1 MLPALL
7 MRKLSRMNMQV
18 NLGVQTTANPI
29 DPRKQAKLMYWAN
42 TSVVKIAEI
51 LVLKPATIHSWKR
64 RDKWDETTPY
74 DRVELTTEARYTSL
88 VMKEHKTGQDFKEID
103 LLGRQFERMSRVR
116 KHDITGNESDL
127 NPRVANRNKGVKK
140 QPTRNAFTDEH
151 AEKIHIAMLDSIFP
165 YQKTWYEAGLK
176 YRIRDLL
183 KSRQIG
189 ATWFFAREAL
199 DDAMQTGR
207 NQIFLSASKAQAHVF
222 KEYIRAFA
230 MDAAELE
237 LTGDPIVL
245 PNGATLY
252 FLGTNTRTA
261 QSYHGNIY
269 MDEYFWIHKF
279 TEFRKVASGM
289 AMHKHWRQTYLS
301 TPSTLQHEAYGF
313 WSGANWNKSRA
324 KDEKVIID
332 LNDPKL
338 SKGMLCADGQWRQ
351 IVTVE
356 DAAKGGCD
364 LFDIDQ
370 LHLDYSEEEFANL
383 LMCKFMDDTLSVFSM
398 QKLQLCM
405 VDSWEVW
412 EDFKPFALRPFGHRE
427 VWLGYDPSDTGDAA
441 GLAAI
446 APPMVAGGKFRVI
459 ERLKF
464 HGSDFADQTAKIKE
478 WTEKYNVT
486 KITIDSTGLG
496 AAVYQLVKAFFPSVV
511 GLNYTVESKT
521 MLVLKALDVIKNRR
535 FEFDAG
541 STDIAQAFMSI
552 KKTMTPSGGR
562 VTYKSGRSK
571 EVSHADVAWAIM
583 NALYNEPLEGV
594 TDTNQSSME
603 MY

>member
-1 MLPALL
+1 MTGRLI
-7 MRKLSRMNMQV
+7 RKLSRMNSQV
-18 NLGVQTTANPI
+18 NDEVQAALAPI

-42 TSVVKIAEI
+42 TAVVKIAEI
-51 LVLKPATIHSWKR
+51 LNEKAATIHSWKR
-64 RDKWDETTPY
+64 RDKWDDTSPQ
-74 DRVELTTEARYTSL
+74 DRVELTTEARYVML
-88 VMKEHKTGQDFKEID
+88 VTKAEKTGADYKEID
-103 LLGRQFERMSRVR
+103 LLGRQMERFARVR
-116 KHDITGNESDL
+116 KYDKSGNERDL
-127 NPRVANRNKGVKK
+127 NPKVENRNKGERKK
-140 QPTRNAFTDEH
+140 VTRNEFTDEH
-151 AEKIHIAMLDSIFP
+151 TDKIRSALLDSIFP
-165 YQKTWYEAGLK
+165 YQRVWYEAGLK

-183 KSRQIG
+183 KSRQVG

-230 MDAAELE
+230 MEAAGLE
-237 LTGDPIVL
+237 LTGDPMVL
-245 PNGATLY
+245 PTGATLY

-279 TEFRKVASGM
+279 SEFRKVASGM
-289 AMHKHWRQTYLS
+289 AMHKNWRQTYLS

-313 WSGANWNKSRA
+313 WSGQNYNKGRS
-324 KDEKVIID
+324 KEDKVIID
-332 LNDPKL
+332 LKDPRL

-370 LHLDYSEEEFANL
+370 LRLDYSEEEFANL
-383 LMCKFMDDTLSVFSM
+383 LMCQFMDDTLSVFSM
-398 QKLQLCM
+398 QKLQSCM

-412 EDFKPFALRPFGHRE
+412 EDFKPFATRPFGERE
-427 VWLGYDPSDTGDAA
+427 VWIGYDPTDTGDAA
-441 GLAAI
+441 GLAVV

-464 HGSDFADQTAKIKE
+464 HGSDFADQAEKIRQC
-478 WTEKYNVT
+478 TLRYNVT

-496 AAVYQLVKAFFPSVV
+496 AAVYQLVKGFFPSAV
-511 GLNYTVESKT
+511 GLNYSVEVKT
-521 MLVLKALDVIKNRR
+521 MLVLKTLDVIKNRR
-535 FEFDAG
+535 LEFDAG
-541 STDIAQAFMSI
+541 HTDIPQAFMAI
-552 KKTMTPSGGR
+552 KKTTTPSGGR
-562 VTYKSGRSK
+562 TTYKAGRSS

-594 TDTNQSSME
+594 TDTNKSMME
-603 MY
+603 IY